1 MSSWSATCASKSLYT
16 ERTVSGSGF
25 ANETSG
31 RMCESVSRSRSGGM
45 GTRKVVDEG
54 GADKEKS
61 SVPCVDA
68 VSCSCSAAA
77 AAAAAAAAFDLR
89 LVLTI

>member
-1 MSSWSATCASKSLYT
+1 
-16 ERTVSGSGF
+16 
-25 ANETSG
+25 
-31 RMCESVSRSRSGGM
+31 M